1 MLEADGTTLENA
13 DVTVPARST
22 SATVLRSALLLAVL
36 AALPGCGL
44 FVRPDPIDF
53 RSYPLEGVE
62 YAEAVSIVQTVTRDV
77 CTQLFGGVTLT
88 WFPETGNLTVDPV
101 HAGSRRLRLYIHL
114 EPSGSGV
121 DVQML
126 ALVDALATGGQDIGY
141 SEPMQDVPLEEQLAQ
156 AYVAELLRRREAGP

>member
-1 MLEADGTTLENA
+1 MLEAAGTALENA
-13 DVTVPARST
+13 DVTVPPRST
-22 SATVLRSALLLAVL
+22 AAAVLRSAVVLAVL
-36 AALPGCGL
+36 GALPGCGL
-44 FVRPDPIDF
+44 FARPEPIDF

-114 EPSGSGV
+114 EPSASGV

-126 ALVDALATGGQDIGY
+126 ALVDALATGGRDIGY

-156 AYVAELLRRREAGP
+156 AYVAELLRRRGAGP